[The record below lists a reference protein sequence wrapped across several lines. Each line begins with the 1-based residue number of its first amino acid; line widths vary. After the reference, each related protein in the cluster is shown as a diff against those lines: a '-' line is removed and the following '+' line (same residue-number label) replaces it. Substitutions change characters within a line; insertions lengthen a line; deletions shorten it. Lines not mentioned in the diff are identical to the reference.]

1 MSPVS
6 EISFG
11 SAKNFYCCRYSD
23 LFIFVGPLEVLRIS
37 TVVDSSLAVAGLY
50 PFGSAK
56 NFYCCRSI
64 GYRWLQMTFGSA
76 KNFYCCRSCS
86 AITEYKPLEVLRI
99 STVVDLPPTT

>member
-56 NFYCCRSI
+56 NFYCCRS
-64 GYRWLQMTFGSA
+64 
-76 KNFYCCRSCS
+76 CR